1 MKVDPV
7 AKKMSEASADLGISP
22 PKKGDTFRCES
33 CGMEVEV
40 TADCHCK
47 KEEHVHFHCCGQE
60 LQKV

>member
-22 PKKGDTFRCES
+22 PKKGDKFRCES

-40 TADCHCK
+40 TAHRHCK
-47 KEEHVHFHCCGQE
+47 KEEHVHFHCCGQG